1 MGFQALRAE
10 NYKNNISLSF
20 PRFYINILFV
30 SAYIINITLI
40 FKSGA
45 HSPFVW
51 KMFSERSGILFLVN
65 VFHYLPP
72 LTVEQTTFSY
82 SVTVIHLVPM

>member
-45 HSPFVW
+45 RSSFV
-51 KMFSERSGILFLVN
+51 
-65 VFHYLPP
+65 
-72 LTVEQTTFSY
+72 
-82 SVTVIHLVPM
+82 